1 MTEGIASKM
10 RLFKLIANMNDKKLF
25 KKSKEIT
32 IKTRTKTKLITEVFE
47 LSQEVRVSNSIR
59 ILNDNIFV
67 KFQPL
72 NKYSKGIKRNVGYQR
87 TDCIFKVELL

>member
-1 MTEGIASKM
+1 MKEGIASKM
-10 RLFKLIANMNDKKLF
+10 RTFKLIANMKDKKLF
-25 KKSKEIT
+25 KKSKENT

-47 LSQEVRVSNSIR
+47 LSQEVRVSNSIS

-72 NKYSKGIKRNVGYQR
+72 NKYSKGIKRKCGLSKDGLHIQG
-87 TDCIFKVELL
+87 